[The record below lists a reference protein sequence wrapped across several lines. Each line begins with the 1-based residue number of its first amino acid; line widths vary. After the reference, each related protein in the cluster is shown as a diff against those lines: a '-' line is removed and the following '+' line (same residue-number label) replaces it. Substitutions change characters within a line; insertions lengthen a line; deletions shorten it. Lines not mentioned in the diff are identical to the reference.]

1 MNAQFTRIS
10 LALNWHLLLNAALLL
25 IHEIKWQS
33 AIKECDWR
41 VAARGV
47 LRDEADDAAAALS
60 AVTFS
65 ISQLI
70 SGDL

>member
-1 MNAQFTRIS
+1 M
-10 LALNWHLLLNAALLL
+10 LL

-47 LRDEADDAAAALS
+47 LRDEADDAAAPLS

-65 ISQLI
+65 TSQLI